1 MRELGFLYFIILHNI
16 IILMMGVK
24 IIRTI
29 RYDKS
34 LNKILRI
41 YDTDVRRSYVRERK
55 NIIYV

>member
-1 MRELGFLYFIILHNI
+1 
-16 IILMMGVK
+16 MMGVK